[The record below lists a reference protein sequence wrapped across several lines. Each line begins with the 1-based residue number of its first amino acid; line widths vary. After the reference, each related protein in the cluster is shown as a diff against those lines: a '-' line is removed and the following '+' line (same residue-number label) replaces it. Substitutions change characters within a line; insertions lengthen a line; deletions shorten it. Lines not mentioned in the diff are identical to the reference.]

1 MLRLGTAQGVG
12 QVDGPLYDKD
22 SFLNDKIVIA
32 NVHLKA
38 SLRKQN
44 SCSETKFKCIY
55 INYSNGFWRNKTDF
69 IGFNQRIHNNFITK
83 RRSLTT
89 LLIFGD
95 SVGRYFYESII
106 KTSLCRILF
115 KKCKLTFTWAY
126 VKFKYFNK
134 TEEKKY
140 DNKDFNE
147 SLFLRAVSESTLLD
161 KDMRSRN
168 SVVVFNFG
176 LHMVRSLSMQ
186 RLMQLF
192 EKFLNTL
199 KVIQTTLKQDA
210 PQFIWKTTSSPIAP
224 ILKKS
229 QCRFISLTV
238 RL

>member
-1 MLRLGTAQGVG
+1 M
-12 QVDGPLYDKD
+12 
-22 SFLNDKIVIA
+22 
-32 NVHLKA
+32 
-38 SLRKQN
+38 
-44 SCSETKFKCIY
+44 
-55 INYSNGFWRNKTDF
+55 
-69 IGFNQRIHNNFITK
+69 
-83 RRSLTT
+83 
-89 LLIFGD
+89 
-95 SVGRYFYESII
+95 
-106 KTSLCRILF
+106 
-115 KKCKLTFTWAY
+115 
-126 VKFKYFNK
+126 
-134 TEEKKY
+134 
-140 DNKDFNE
+140 
-147 SLFLRAVSESTLLD
+147 FLRGVSESILLD